1 MISARPIRLTFIVVI
16 IALLSSCDKSP
27 HQLRMVVPTEPEDR
41 SIVEELGDLL
51 DDEALVRFQLTD
63 TPLSE
68 EAALDAIVSGEADIA
83 LVSNNL
89 PFRIEIATVMP
100 LYPTVLHIGRRDGS
114 SPATGAEM
122 LRGAVVFAGPEGSSS
137 RYVFERIAERMNLS
151 PDEYRYVNQPD
162 DIPDIFI
169 VFSPIS
175 PARVA
180 KINELEDGLPDF
192 HLWSM
197 GSPEDIGSGG
207 IVDAAVLLNPNF
219 RPFVIPIG
227 TYGDLTKVP
236 IVTVAVDKILV
247 VRRDLDSTIVYDL
260 INEILRLRPALA
272 AKRPG
277 LFQQLS
283 ADFDTSRSTYIVH
296 SGTQDYLQR
305 SEPTVYERYSG
316 IAEVTVTIIVAFGS
330 ALFAGVRIY
339 KMRRKNRIDTFYAKT
354 IELSRS
360 VDDSTDAA
368 ELQKVIAEVRGLQTT
383 AFDLLV
389 DEKLAAD
396 DSFRIFIT
404 LSNDVLRQLGE
415 THANS

>member
-1 MISARPIRLTFIVVI
+1 
-16 IALLSSCDKSP
+16 
-27 HQLRMVVPTEPEDR
+27 
-41 SIVEELGDLL
+41 
-51 DDEALVRFQLTD
+51 
-63 TPLSE
+63 
-68 EAALDAIVSGEADIA
+68 
-83 LVSNNL
+83 
-89 PFRIEIATVMP
+89 
-100 LYPTVLHIGRRDGS
+100 
-114 SPATGAEM
+114 
-122 LRGAVVFAGPEGSSS
+122 
-137 RYVFERIAERMNLS
+137 
-151 PDEYRYVNQPD
+151 
-162 DIPDIFI
+162 
-169 VFSPIS
+169 
-175 PARVA
+175 
-180 KINELEDGLPDF
+180 
-192 HLWSM
+192 
-197 GSPEDIGSGG
+197 
-207 IVDAAVLLNPNF
+207 
-219 RPFVIPIG
+219 
-227 TYGDLTKVP
+227 
-236 IVTVAVDKILV
+236 
-247 VRRDLDSTIVYDL
+247 
-260 INEILRLRPALA
+260 LRPALA

-283 ADFDTSRSTYIVH
+283 EDFDTSRSTYIVH

-404 LSNDVLRQLGE
+404 LSNDVLQQLGE
-415 THANS
+415 THRIS